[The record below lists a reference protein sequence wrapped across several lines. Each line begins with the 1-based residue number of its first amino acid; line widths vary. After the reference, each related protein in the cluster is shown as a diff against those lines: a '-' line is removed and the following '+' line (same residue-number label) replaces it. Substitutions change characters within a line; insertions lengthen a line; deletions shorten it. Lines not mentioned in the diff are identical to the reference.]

1 MYLYKY
7 RNWKVA
13 PNTYKKLDMKFL
25 KNHPTPSQLTKP
37 QALTLTPVKNIES
50 SEKTLDSGVVVIQ
63 YPVTMRPW
71 MAKWIQRFKGP
82 SPQIGSRKLQLDSL
96 GTEVWKMIDG
106 KRTVRDIVDA
116 FAETHQLDGREAE
129 VAVTQFLRN
138 LGKRGL
144 IGLQE

>member
-1 MYLYKY
+1 M
-7 RNWKVA
+7 R
-13 PNTYKKLDMKFL
+13 FL
-25 KNHPTPSQLTKP
+25 KKHPSASQLTKN

-50 SEKTLDSGVVVIQ
+50 SEITLDSGVVVIH

-82 SPQIGSRKLQLDSL
+82 SPQTGSRKLQLDNL

-116 FAETHQLDGREAE
+116 FAETHQLESREAE
-129 VAVTQFLRN
+129 MAVTQFLRT

-144 IGLQE
+144 IGMQE

>member
-1 MYLYKY
+1 
-7 RNWKVA
+7 
-13 PNTYKKLDMKFL
+13 MKF
-25 KNHPTPSQLTKP
+25 KNHSQLTKN

-50 SEKTLDSGVVVIQ
+50 AEETLDSGVIVIQ

-71 MAKWIQRFKGP
+71 MAKWIQRFKGS

-106 KRTVRDIVDA
+106 KQTVRDIVDT
-116 FAETHQLDGREAE
+116 FAENHQLESREAE
-129 VAVTQFLRN
+129 VAVTQFLRD

>member
-1 MYLYKY
+1 MKLLKKY
-7 RNWKVA
+7 
-13 PNTYKKLDMKFL
+13 PST
-25 KNHPTPSQLTKP
+25 SQLTKS

-50 SEKTLDSGVVVIQ
+50 SEITLDSGVVVIH

-82 SPQIGSRKLQLDSL
+82 SPQTGSRKLQLDNL

-116 FAETHQLDGREAE
+116 FAETHQVEGREAE
-129 VAVTQFLRN
+129 MAVTQFLRN

-144 IGLQE
+144 IGMQE

>member
-1 MYLYKY
+1 
-7 RNWKVA
+7 
-13 PNTYKKLDMKFL
+13 MKF
-25 KNHPTPSQLTKP
+25 KNHSQLTKN

-50 SEKTLDSGVVVIQ
+50 AEEMLDSGIVVIQ

-71 MAKWIQRFKGP
+71 MAKWIQRFKGS

-106 KRTVRDIVDA
+106 KQTVRDIVDT
-116 FAETHQLDGREAE
+116 FAENHQLESREAE
-129 VAVTQFLRN
+129 VAVTQFLRD

>member
-1 MYLYKY
+1 
-7 RNWKVA
+7 
-13 PNTYKKLDMKFL
+13 MKFL
-25 KNHPTPSQLTKP
+25 NKYPPTSQLTKRK
-37 QALTLTPVKNIES
+37 ALTLIPVKNIES
-50 SEKTLDSGVVVIQ
+50 SEEILNSGVVVIR

-71 MAKWIQRFKGP
+71 IAKWVQRFKEP

-106 KRTVRDIVDA
+106 KRSVRDIVDT
-116 FAETHQLDGREAE
+116 FAETHQLEGREAE
-129 VAVTQFLRN
+129 MAVTQFLRN

>member
-1 MYLYKY
+1 MKLL
-7 RNWKVA
+7 
-13 PNTYKKLDMKFL
+13 KK
-25 KNHPTPSQLTKP
+25 HPLASQLTKS

-50 SEKTLDSGVVVIQ
+50 SETTLDSGVVVIH

-82 SPQIGSRKLQLDSL
+82 SPQTGSRKLQLDDL

-116 FAETHQLDGREAE
+116 FAEVPSTGRPGSRDGRHT
-129 VAVTQFLRN
+129 VSQ
-138 LGKRGL
+138 GSGQKRVDWDAR
-144 IGLQE
+144 INS

>member
-1 MYLYKY
+1 MYLYELLPKSC
-7 RNWKVA
+7 
-13 PNTYKKLDMKFL
+13 KKLDMKFV
-25 KNHPTPSQLTKP
+25 KKDIDGSQLTKSK
-37 QALTLTPVKNIES
+37 ALTLTPVKNIES
-50 SEKTLDSGVVVIQ
+50 SEVTLNSGVIVIR

-82 SPQIGSRKLQLDSL
+82 SPQIGSRKLRLDNL

-116 FAETHQLDGREAE
+116 FAETHQLEGREAE
-129 VAVTQFLRN
+129 MAVTQFLRD

-144 IGLQE
+144 IGLK